1 MIKIIKG
8 IYTTEAPD
16 ESGINQQKTP
26 DSEPFEQSPDKEA
39 ELVAEG
45 VAEYVENPEEKSEKP
60 AEGATAGNKR
70 KKASKEDACES

>member
-16 ESGINQQKTP
+16 ESGIYQQKTP
-26 DSEPFEQSPDKEA
+26 DSEPFEQSAAKEA

-45 VAEYVENPEEKSEKP
+45 VAEYVVKPEEKSEKP
-60 AEGATAGNKR
+60 AASATAGKR
-70 KKASKEDACES
+70 KKEPKEDACEP